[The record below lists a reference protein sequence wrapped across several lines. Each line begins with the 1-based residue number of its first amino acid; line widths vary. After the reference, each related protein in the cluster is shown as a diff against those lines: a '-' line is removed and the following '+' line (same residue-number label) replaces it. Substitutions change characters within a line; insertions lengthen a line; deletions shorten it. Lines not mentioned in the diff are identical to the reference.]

1 MYFIPMGHGNSGMTK
16 KKEVLSEF
24 FVNFFHVFRMADLLS
39 NCSNLDITATTT
51 FHEKNIYFF
60 YFTKKKI
67 KLPNLPNL
75 AGSVV

>member
-1 MYFIPMGHGNSGMTK
+1 MGHGNSGMTK

-24 FVNFFHVFRMADLLS
+24 FVNFFHVLRIADLLS

-51 FHEKNIYFF
+51 IHEKNNHFF

-67 KLPNLPNL
+67 KLPILPNL